1 MHLSSGIT
9 EGSDAMIIAPLL
21 SSRAS
26 MFSMCFP
33 DEVFDYGL
41 LVDFGG
47 GTDGVTDYYPKSVI
61 LHL

>member
-1 MHLSSGIT
+1 
-9 EGSDAMIIAPLL
+9 
-21 SSRAS
+21 